1 MKSTTFLL
9 IISVFLFSCVS
20 SKKYKKSQ
28 ADYATLQ
35 TQHSQLQGNLNDCN
49 TQKADLTRQNEGL
62 QGQIDAL
69 NKQVSL
75 LKENNTQALKQLED
89 MSVISASQAESI
101 KKSMDNIGAKD
112 VYIQSLQEQMAR
124 KDSLNMALVMNLKG
138 AVGNLDDKDINIKVD
153 KGVVYIDISDKLL
166 FKSGKYEVTDQA
178 KTVLGK
184 VALVLKNQPDIE
196 FMVEG
201 HTDNV
206 PYSKGVL
213 VDNWDLSCKRATSV
227 IRILQK
233 QYGLDP
239 AKMSAAGRAE
249 YKPVTSNDT
258 PEGKASNRRTRIVI
272 LPQLDQF
279 FKLLENQKI
288 AKLITFIEKSHPP
301 ERMAFYFK
309 NCLTSKH
316 NNKRYFCKMGMVKIG
331 LVQMSCTAN
340 KEENLQKAIG
350 KVNEAAKKGAQ
361 IICLQEL
368 FTSLYFCDEENYDNF
383 KLAEPI
389 PGPSTEALTT
399 GSQRKSSGDHCLFI

>member
-9 IISVFLFSCVS
+9 TICVLLFSCVS
-20 SKKYKKSQ
+20 SKKFKKSQ
-28 ADYATLQ
+28 ADLAASQ
-35 TQHSQLQGNLNDCN
+35 TQYTQLQGTLNDCN
-49 TQKADLTRQNEGL
+49 TQKADLTKKSEGL
-62 QGQIDAL
+62 QSQIDAL
-69 NKQVSL
+69 NSQIAL

-89 MSVISASQAESI
+89 LSVISSSQAESI
-101 KKSMDNIGAKD
+101 KKSMENIGAKD

-166 FKSGKYEVTDQA
+166 FKSGKYEVTNDA

-227 IRILQK
+227 IRILQN

-239 AKMSAAGRAE
+239 AKMSAAGRSE
-249 YKPVTSNDT
+249 YKPVTDNNT
-258 PEGKASNRRTRIVI
+258 PEGKAANRRTRIVI

-279 FKLLENQKI
+279 FKLLE
-288 AKLITFIEKSHPP
+288 P
-301 ERMAFYFK
+301 
-309 NCLTSKH
+309 KH
-316 NNKRYFCKMGMVKIG
+316 G
-331 LVQMSCTAN
+331 
-340 KEENLQKAIG
+340 
-350 KVNEAAKKGAQ
+350 
-361 IICLQEL
+361 
-368 FTSLYFCDEENYDNF
+368 
-383 KLAEPI
+383 
-389 PGPSTEALTT
+389 
-399 GSQRKSSGDHCLFI
+399 